1 MKRRSP
7 VETSKEELEVK
18 LGHILHDIKD
28 LQRAIIRIKL
38 EDKEDREHTRSK
50 WELLG
55 KEISSK
61 WAGPTAVEEIR
72 GQREKKW

>member
-1 MKRRSP
+1 M
-7 VETSKEELEVK
+7 ETSNEEFQVK

-28 LQRAIIRIKL
+28 LQRAIIHMKL
-38 EDKEDREHTRSK
+38 KEEEDHEPRRAR

-55 KEISSK
+55 EEISKK
-61 WAGPTAVEEIR
+61 WTGPMAVEEIR

>member
-1 MKRRSP
+1 ME
-7 VETSKEELEVK
+7 VEITKEELEVK

-28 LQRAIIRIKL
+28 LQRVIIRMKIEKKKDH
-38 EDKEDREHTRSK
+38 EQKRSS

-72 GQREKKW
+72 EQREKQ